1 MRLFWITAVVLVV
14 DQLTKALVLQQMYL
28 GQSIPVLGDWLRLT
42 FTENPG
48 MAFGLTIG
56 PPMMTTVFAIL
67 ATGLILYYAWRIKGG
82 YVPYRAS
89 LFLVLGGAI
98 GNIIDRVFY
107 GVFVYGQGLFTGK
120 VVDFIH
126 INLWRGHVPA
136 EVPLLGGSYIALFP
150 IWNVADMAI
159 VCGVVGILLFQRR
172 FHDQQEG
179 TSAAAVAVVPAVP
192 AAVPVAALAVE
203 VESPMEPQG
212 DGGGSGQ

>member
-1 MRLFWITAVVLVV
+1 MRLFWITALVLVV
-14 DQLTKALVLQQMYL
+14 DQLTKALVLKRMYL

-67 ATGLILYYAWRIKGG
+67 ATGLILYYAWRIKDG
-82 YVPYRAS
+82 YAPYRAS

-98 GNIIDRVFY
+98 GNIIDRMFY
-107 GVFVYGQGLFTGK
+107 GVLVYGQGLFTGK

-126 INLWRGHVPA
+126 INLWRGHVP
-136 EVPLLGGSYIALFP
+136 EGVPLLGGSYLALFP

-172 FHDQQEG
+172 FHDRME
-179 TSAAAVAVVPAVP
+179 TIPAVETAP
-192 AAVPVAALAVE
+192 EVPVAEPVPVLAVE
-203 VESPMEPQG
+203 AGSPADPQG
-212 DGGGSGQ
+212 EGGSTRQ